1 MGQNQPGT
9 RYGERGLSGGRD
21 RLKRRGGGAVTDS
34 VRIADDR
41 RRDLLRYLA
50 TESPATVDEAAEQIA
65 AWDQK
70 EEPESVADDQRE
82 RVREDL
88 LRNHLPRLRACGLVE
103 FDETARTVALTE
115 SGDAIVTDGGQ
126 HS

>member
-1 MGQNQPGT
+1 M
-9 RYGERGLSGGRD
+9 
-21 RLKRRGGGAVTDS
+21 TDS

-50 TESPATVDEAAEQIA
+50 TESPATVGEAAAQIA

-70 EEPESVADDQRE
+70 EAPDSVADDRRE

-103 FDETARTVALTE
+103 YDDADGTVTLADDGE
-115 SGDAIVTDGGQ
+115 GIVDDQ
-126 HS
+126 R